1 MIFSAAGGH
10 GSGGVVERFTTVVP
24 APPNTTHASK
34 VVSESGGDLKKS
46 HEECISRA
54 GLAIFQSN
62 IPRLNLTV
70 EFVLSVRNSIRINQN
85 LSGGIEM
92 IVRLTVNSARL
103 GGAHEF
109 LCVDEVRIDCEVV
122 LIRGVP
128 GKQPLSSV

>member
-1 MIFSAAGGH
+1 
-10 GSGGVVERFTTVVP
+10 
-24 APPNTTHASK
+24 
-34 VVSESGGDLKKS
+34 
-46 HEECISRA
+46 
-54 GLAIFQSN
+54 
-62 IPRLNLTV
+62 
-70 EFVLSVRNSIRINQN
+70 
-85 LSGGIEM
+85 M